1 MDSMRLRP
9 PKTTFSSARAL
20 QQTKGAYP
28 VGEPLLVIVGGR
40 RLESVDGE
48 VSR

>member
-9 PKTTFSSARAL
+9 PKTTCLLAHAL
-20 QQTKGAYP
+20 WQTEGTYP
-28 VGEPLLVIVGGR
+28 VGEPLLVVVGGR